1 MFTDFLL
8 QVFKNNQDK
17 DAIAWKD
24 KVYNYEWL
32 INQMDFWR
40 ENIKKHDIQ
49 KGSVI
54 ALEADFSPNSLAL
67 LLVLIDHSCVLVPLT
82 KSVEAQKPEFIDI
95 AQGEFSIA
103 FDEEDNATINK
114 LSNTADHEFY
124 NRLREKEHPGL
135 VLFSSG
141 STGKCKAAVHDF
153 VDLLGKFKTP
163 RHSLTTIT
171 FLLYDH
177 IGGINT
183 LLYVLSNA
191 GFVVTVQDRKPD
203 NVLGAIAKYKA
214 ELLPTT
220 PTFINLI
227 LLSSAYKRHDLSTL
241 KTMTYGTEPMP
252 ESTLKKIH
260 EVLPEVR
267 MLQTYGLSEVG
278 ILRSK
283 SKSSNSLWVKVGGG
297 EFQTRVVDK
306 ILQIKA
312 ESAMLGYLNAPSP
325 FTEDGWFN
333 TGDLVEVD
341 GEYIKILGRQS
352 EMIIVGGEKV
362 YPAEVE
368 SVINE
373 MSNVTDATVYGE
385 SNPITGNIVCV
396 RVGLVQPEDPK
407 KFKVELK
414 KFCREKL
421 PNYKV
426 PIKIKI
432 QDSQLHNERFKKIRT
447 FDDK

>member
-8 QVFKNNQDK
+8 QIFKNNSDK
-17 DAIAWKD
+17 NAIAWKD
-24 KVYNYEWL
+24 KVYTYEWL
-32 INQMDFWR
+32 INQIYFWR

-49 KGSVI
+49 KGSII

-67 LLVLIDHSCVLVPLT
+67 LLVLIDHNCVLVPLT
-82 KSVEAQKPEFIDI
+82 KSIEAQKPEFISI

-103 FDEEDNATINK
+103 FDEEDNATINR
-114 LSNTADHEFY
+114 LSNVADDEFY
-124 NRLREKEHPGL
+124 DQLREKGHPGL

-153 VDLLGKFKTP
+153 VDLLEKFKTP

-227 LLSSAYKRHDLSTL
+227 LLSSAYKRHDLSSL

-260 EVLPEVR
+260 QVLPEVR

-297 EFQTRVVDK
+297 EFQTRVVDR

-312 ESAMLGYLNAPSP
+312 DSAMLGYLNAPSP

-373 MSNVTDATVYGE
+373 MPNVTDATVYGE

-447 FDDK
+447 FEDK

>member
-8 QVFKNNQDK
+8 QVFKNNLDK
-17 DAIAWKD
+17 NAIAWKD
-24 KVYNYEWL
+24 KVYTYEWL
-32 INQMDFWR
+32 INQIDFWR
-40 ENIKKHDIQ
+40 KNIKKHDIQ
-49 KGSVI
+49 KGSII

-82 KSVEAQKPEFIDI
+82 KSIEAQKPEFISI
-95 AQGEFSIA
+95 AQGEFSIG

-114 LSNTADHEFY
+114 LSNKADHEFY
-124 NRLREKEHPGL
+124 DQLREKEHPGL

-153 VDLLGKFKTP
+153 IDLLEKFKTP

-203 NVLGAIAKYKA
+203 IVLGAIAKYKA

-227 LLSSAYKRHDLSTL
+227 LLSSAYKRHDLSSL

-297 EFQTRVVDK
+297 EFQTRVVDR

-312 ESAMLGYLNAPSP
+312 DSAMLGYLNAPSP

-368 SVINE
+368 SVVNE
-373 MSNVTDATVYGE
+373 MPNVADATVYGE

-447 FDDK
+447 FEDK

>member
-8 QVFKNNQDK
+8 QVFKNNLDK
-17 DAIAWKD
+17 NAIAWKGE
-24 KVYNYEWL
+24 VYTYEWL
-32 INQMDFWR
+32 INQIDFWR

-49 KGSVI
+49 KGSII

-67 LLVLIDHSCVLVPLT
+67 LLVLLDHSCVLVPLT
-82 KSVEAQKPEFIDI
+82 KSVEVQKPEFISI
-95 AQGEFSIA
+95 AQGEFSII
-103 FDEEDNATINK
+103 FDEKDNTTINK
-114 LSNTADHEFY
+114 LSNKADHEFY
-124 NRLREKEHPGL
+124 GQLREKGHPGL

-153 VDLLGKFKTP
+153 VDLLEKFKTP

-203 NVLGAIAKYKA
+203 NVLGAIDKYKA

-227 LLSSAYKRHDLSTL
+227 LLSGAYKRHDLSSL

-297 EFQTRVVDK
+297 EFQTRVVDR

-312 ESAMLGYLNAPSP
+312 DSAMLGYLNAPSP

-368 SVINE
+368 SVVNE
-373 MSNVTDATVYGE
+373 MPNVADATVYGE

-407 KFKVELK
+407 KFSSELK
-414 KFCREKL
+414 QFCRKRL

-447 FDDK
+447 FEDK